1 MVFICEI
8 NFYFNQLL
16 KPFLQQFSV
25 LTLFFLTPLASFKD
39 KVGNRKERVSVMKR
53 QKRNR
58 QDRAH
63 TRGYQAGI
71 SGRSKEHCPYQSTTI
86 KSQWLGGWREA
97 IEDKQQG
104 LFM

>member
-1 MVFICEI
+1 MM
-8 NFYFNQLL
+8 N
-16 KPFLQQFSV
+16 
-25 LTLFFLTPLASFKD
+25 
-39 KVGNRKERVSVMKR
+39 R
-53 QKRNR
+53 QKRDR

-71 SGRSKEHCPYQSTTI
+71 SGRSKEHCPYQCTTI

-104 LFM
+104 LFK

>member
-1 MVFICEI
+1 M
-8 NFYFNQLL
+8 
-16 KPFLQQFSV
+16 
-25 LTLFFLTPLASFKD
+25 LFFHTFFTKFYGESD
-39 KVGNRKERVSVMKR
+39 NNKERALMMKR
-53 QKRNR
+53 QKRDR

-71 SGRSKEHCPYQSTTI
+71 SGRSKEHCPYQSTAI

-104 LFM
+104 LFK